1 MDFKI
6 VAAKLTVSAFFAA
19 LVTYLDALI
28 VPIIILITV
37 VICDYISGLG
47 KAYIVGDLSSRTGI
61 KGIIKKLCYFMA
73 VAVAMGVDWLISLG
87 FMHIGLDIKDNMVVA
102 LIVIVWLVINEL
114 LSILE
119 NLAIIGVP
127 LPKFLM
133 SITKKLKV
141 VAENTVKTSTDNEDN
156 SIDISDL
163 YGIQHEIY
171 NHDETVDLGS
181 IELWKN
187 DTREYLLD
195 STDVDKLNLLEK
207 AEDGSTAWCTDT
219 HELYVKHNNKW
230 IKQ

>member
-6 VAAKLTVSAFFAA
+6 VAAKLIVSAFFAA

-141 VAENTVKTSTDNEDN
+141 VAENTVKTSTDNED
-156 SIDISDL
+156 
-163 YGIQHEIY
+163 
-171 NHDETVDLGS
+171 
-181 IELWKN
+181 K
-187 DTREYLLD
+187 
-195 STDVDKLNLLEK
+195 
-207 AEDGSTAWCTDT
+207 
-219 HELYVKHNNKW
+219 
-230 IKQ
+230 

>member
-1 MDFKI
+1 MKKRSDCYGFQNCSSKTDCI
-6 VAAKLTVSAFFAA
+6 SFFAA

-141 VAENTVKTSTDNEDN
+141 VAENTVKTSTDNED
-156 SIDISDL
+156 
-163 YGIQHEIY
+163 E
-171 NHDETVDLGS
+171 
-181 IELWKN
+181 
-187 DTREYLLD
+187 
-195 STDVDKLNLLEK
+195 
-207 AEDGSTAWCTDT
+207 
-219 HELYVKHNNKW
+219 
-230 IKQ
+230 

>member
-37 VICDYISGLG
+37 VVCDYISGLG

-141 VAENTVKTSTDNEDN
+141 VAENTVKTSTDNED
-156 SIDISDL
+156 
-163 YGIQHEIY
+163 
-171 NHDETVDLGS
+171 
-181 IELWKN
+181 K
-187 DTREYLLD
+187 
-195 STDVDKLNLLEK
+195 
-207 AEDGSTAWCTDT
+207 
-219 HELYVKHNNKW
+219 
-230 IKQ
+230 

>member
-6 VAAKLTVSAFFAA
+6 VAAFFAA

-141 VAENTVKTSTDNEDN
+141 VAENTVKTSTDNED
-156 SIDISDL
+156 
-163 YGIQHEIY
+163 
-171 NHDETVDLGS
+171 
-181 IELWKN
+181 K
-187 DTREYLLD
+187 
-195 STDVDKLNLLEK
+195 
-207 AEDGSTAWCTDT
+207 
-219 HELYVKHNNKW
+219 
-230 IKQ
+230 